1 MEQLT
6 STPQRVP
13 ETNAEYEKLIGDN
26 CSVYSDVSRL
36 VFRERSFLKFLDFK
50 VMLRGKYLLVT
61 IIIRARVYCR
71 FENTRQNFLQGDY

>member
-36 VFRERSFLKFLDFK
+36 ASPFPILVVDVNFE
-50 VMLRGKYLLVT
+50 MLQKRGVINIYL
-61 IIIRARVYCR
+61 YE
-71 FENTRQNFLQGDY
+71 FYN